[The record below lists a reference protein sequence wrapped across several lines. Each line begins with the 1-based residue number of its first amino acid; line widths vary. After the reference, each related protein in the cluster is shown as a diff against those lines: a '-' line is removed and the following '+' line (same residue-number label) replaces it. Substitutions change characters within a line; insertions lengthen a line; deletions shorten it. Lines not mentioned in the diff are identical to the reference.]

1 MIDVAEGEKIPR
13 KGGPGIMRSDLLVIN
28 KIDLAPYVGADL
40 GVMERDARRMRGE
53 RPFVFT
59 NLKTGEGADDD
70 RPLAPDRAAADPGVA
85 GPARARRPR
94 RGAAA
99 RLRAA
104 RQAPRVLTACRFI
117 LPLQVLAPIAL
128 DDPAAIVSLLNPT
141 GGVLGGDRL
150 VDRRHARRGRPRV
163 RDHAVGDARSIAS
176 TGEPAVQTVRLRLGP
191 GAILEWVPDHT
202 IPSAGA
208 ALRQS
213 FDVEVDDG
221 ARLILID
228 AFAAGRVA
236 RGEAWRFALLDST
249 LTVRDARGLLLHDR
263 FVLRGGADWDRLG
276 LAEGRPYFATIV
288 LVAEAGLDAFIA
300 DLPDALPMRRRHGG
314 RGPSAAPR
322 SAGPLPGPGC
332 ALAVGGPRLRLDT
345 GPRPP
350 ARSAPAAPSQ
360 ALAGAG
366 EARERQASVADAPR
380 PYAPRPQCDLG

>member
-1 MIDVAEGEKIPR
+1 
-13 KGGPGIMRSDLLVIN
+13 
-28 KIDLAPYVGADL
+28 
-40 GVMERDARRMRGE
+40 
-53 RPFVFT
+53 
-59 NLKTGEGADDD
+59 
-70 RPLAPDRAAADPGVA
+70 LAPDRAAADPGVA
-85 GPARARRPR
+85 GPLARVGRDGALRLAFER
-94 RGAAA
+94 RGDAS
-99 RLRAA
+99 
-104 RQAPRVLTACRFI
+104 VLTASRSI

-150 VDRRHARRGRPRV
+150 AIDVTLADGAHACVTTPSATRIY
-163 RDHAVGDARSIAS
+163 RSA
-176 TGEPAVQTVRLRLGP
+176 GEPAVQTARLRLAP

-213 FDVEVDDG
+213 FDVEVGDG

-300 DLPDALPMRRRHGG
+300 DLPGALPTRAATVGAARLPRRG
-314 RGPSAAPR
+314 
-322 SAGPLPGPGC
+322 
-332 ALAVGGPRLRLDT
+332 ALVRCLATD
-345 GPRPP
+345 
-350 ARSAPAAPSQ
+350 APALSM
-360 ALAGAG
+360 AL
-366 EARERQASVADAPR
+366 ETVWTLARARL
-380 PYAPRPQCDLG
+380 LGLPPLGLRKF